1 MLIDMMLTLI
11 AYTIVIAILIVID
24 GFITGF
30 TVKEIK
36 KYLIFILL
44 LGYVAIVIYHLG
56 GFKKEKK
63 IKLFY
68 NNQRIERN
76 QKEIE

>member
-1 MLIDMMLTLI
+1 MFADMMLTLI
-11 AYTIVIAILIVID
+11 AYTIIIVILIVID

-36 KYLIFILL
+36 KYLIIILL

-63 IKLFY
+63 IKLY
-68 NNQRIERN
+68 YDNQRIEKR
-76 QKEIE
+76 Q

>member
-1 MLIDMMLTLI
+1 MLTDMMLTLI
-11 AYTIVIAILIVID
+11 SYTIIIVILIVID

-30 TVKEIK
+30 AVKEIK
-36 KYLIFILL
+36 KYLVFILL

-63 IKLFY
+63 IKLY
-68 NNQRIERN
+68 YGNQNIERN
-76 QKEIE
+76 Q